1 MNSLDV
7 LPPKKPQFFV
17 TVEVKKVKIIDFEKS
32 KPDLDMTIVPM
43 PWVCLDVN
51 EAIWTSEPLTLQSD
65 PDDPGKQVLDLSEEK
80 DVKYLLEN
88 YWPKRDFEPYNFV
101 KALGPSKKENN
112 E

>member
-1 MNSLDV
+1 M
-7 LPPKKPQFFV
+7 

-32 KPDLDMTIVPM
+32 KPELDITIVPM

-65 PDDPGKQVLDLSEEK
+65 PDYPGKQVLHLSEEE

-88 YWPKRDFEPYNFV
+88 YWPKRDFRPYYFV